1 MLSCEEKENEIVT
14 SFQKKVF
21 KKMWAVFWQPFFLA
35 AVLSKIRL
43 LEASA
48 EPFFPDGKEK
58 KTVDHMVGLGVI
70 VFIAFSLTKIYRNG
84 CLWNDKQVFA
94 RRIYLQRAIV

>member
-58 KTVDHMVGLGVI
+58 KNGRPYGRSGRNC
-70 VFIAFSLTKIYRNG
+70 FYSLFTYKN
-84 CLWNDKQVFA
+84 
-94 RRIYLQRAIV
+94 LQKWMPLKR